1 MKDAREKGTV
11 RANPAATR
19 RAPRLGSVNLPV
31 NLGPLEPVWR
41 VGGPDYLPLRL
52 LLVAKLI
59 DLHVG
64 RLLARK
70 SGLTVAQWRV
80 VAQLGVLHNGSVREL
95 ARQACVDPAEVS
107 RSIASL
113 EKRGFVARHVNERD
127 RRSPRFSLT
136 AAGKAHFT
144 SFRPHWRRF
153 QNALVARLTSAERAL
168 TEHVLTV
175 IAGACVELLDEV
187 V

>member
-1 MKDAREKGTV
+1 VKG
-11 RANPAATR
+11 AAK
-19 RAPRLGSVNLPV
+19 RAPRLGSVNLQA

-41 VGGPDYLPLRL
+41 LGGADYLPLKL

-59 DLHVG
+59 DLHVE
-64 RLLARK
+64 RLLKEK
-70 SGLTVAQWRV
+70 SGISVAEWRV
-80 VAQLGVLHNGSVREL
+80 VAQLGVLHNGSVREM

-113 EKRGFVARHVNERD
+113 EKRGFVERHINVRD

-136 AAGKAHFT
+136 AEGKAHFA

-153 QNALVARLTSAERAL
+153 QKALVAKLSAAERDL
-168 TEHVLTV
+168 TEHALMV
-175 IAGACVELLDEV
+175 IAGACLALLDDY
-187 V
+187 

>member
-1 MKDAREKGTV
+1 MK
-11 RANPAATR
+11 AAAK
-19 RAPRLGSVNLPV
+19 RAPRLGTGQLPT

-41 VGGPDYLPLRL
+41 LGGADYLPLKL

-64 RLLARK
+64 RLLAQQ
-70 SGLTVAQWRV
+70 SILSVAEWRV
-80 VAQLGVLHNGSVREL
+80 VAQLGVLHNGSVREM

-107 RSIASL
+107 RSVAAL
-113 EKRGFVARHVNERD
+113 EKRGFVARQVNERD

-136 AAGKAHFT
+136 AAGKAHFA

-153 QNALVARLTSAERAL
+153 QNALLARLTSAERDLTERAL
-168 TEHVLTV
+168 TM
-175 IAGACVELLDEV
+175 IAGACLELLDDY
-187 V
+187 